1 MSLIGALKAVGQRRA
16 RKYKNIYLPVRRSN
30 EKLADD
36 DSYINS
42 ALSQID
48 SLRQYL
54 ELNQTTRIIDFG
66 YGQGRFANGLILKL
80 PDLQHYTGVD
90 TDASAIKWCKRWIE
104 RYHPNFQFHF
114 IPAQNARYN
123 PSSVPRQELTLKQKG
138 FRLAF
143 LNSVFSHML
152 IEDVKFYLGEMHKLL
167 IPGGVIYATAFV
179 EESVPEIEENPDGY
193 LSEDC
198 VGPLHRVRYEKTYLL
213 NLFKKAG
220 FDLIDFEY
228 RGIKRTGQ
236 SIIVAGGKC
245 IDPKTDTDIVS

>member
-16 RKYKNIYLPVRRSN
+16 RQYKNIYLPVKRSN

-36 DSYINS
+36 NSYINS
-42 ALSQID
+42 ALEQID
-48 SLRQYL
+48 SLQQYL

-66 YGQGRFANGLILKL
+66 CGQGRFANGLILRL
-80 PDLQHYTGVD
+80 PDLKHYTGVD
-90 TDASAIKWCKRWIE
+90 TNDDAIKWCKRWIE
-104 RYHPNFQFHF
+104 NYYPNFQFHF
-114 IPAQNARYN
+114 IPAHNARYN
-123 PSSVPRQELTLKQKG
+123 PSSPPRQQLTLKQKG
-138 FRLAF
+138 FHLAF

-179 EESVPEIEENPDGY
+179 EEWVPEIEENPDGY
-193 LSEDC
+193 LNEDC

-213 NLFKKAG
+213 NLFEKAG

-236 SIIVAGGKC
+236 SIIVARGKG
-245 IDPKTDTDIVS
+245 IKES